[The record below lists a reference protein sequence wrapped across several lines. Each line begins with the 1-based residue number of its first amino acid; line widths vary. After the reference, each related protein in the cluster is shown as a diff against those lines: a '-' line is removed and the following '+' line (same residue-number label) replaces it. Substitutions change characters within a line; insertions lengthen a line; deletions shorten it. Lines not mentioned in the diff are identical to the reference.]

1 MSSEQIVPEEDLPTS
16 TAIDKQA
23 DRVVEA
29 TRDLKTKRELLNPFE
44 TGDWLTFANE
54 LTMNYMAEEM
64 EDDPYY
70 LLTDHHGLWLEKFD
84 SGDRILLCHR
94 DGLKT
99 TITLAYLIAG
109 LEYKSGFRGIWAMNN
124 QIQVGKKADTE
135 FWKMVERNPWLINL
149 NAPPEKEAVK
159 AKVFANGSI
168 LNAGWLGGGIE
179 GDRAHLLILDDIIK
193 EKGDGDTEDVLDWIE
208 AVCVPMVKDHGR
220 TVVIGT
226 RKRPDDIYT
235 HFRTLEGY
243 EFDEYPAILDYWD
256 QQFSADDD
264 YEVRRPDPEL
274 YTDVEDPWNPGETLQ
289 VLWPEARGP
298 SWLADKR
305 SKMADHR
312 FWREYSLVIMGSS
325 GDLID
330 AKDVRLPAE
339 DGGCSISDRDPP
351 PKYRAGPGEVVV
363 LSHDPANSPTGDDA
377 AFTVWL
383 LQRDGRRRLLDCHA
397 EAGMSPTDVKTTL
410 VEYDRRYDPA
420 IIVVENNGMQ
430 SYVAEDA
437 IEFDAQL
444 GAKVTGIPTTGQK
457 HSWNNGIPRLR
468 ILVENGRI
476 LFHRGHRP
484 TEDFITA
491 MQSLERRDGKL
502 HGHTPD
508 YIAAWYMAE
517 KGLRKLEDMGITE
530 IDDMPDDDEDE
541 EDDENTDSGLYGA

>member
-1 MSSEQIVPEEDLPTS
+1 MSSPVDAG
-16 TAIDKQA
+16 AIADVATGQA
-23 DRVVEA
+23 LDA
-29 TRDLKTKRELLNPFE
+29 KRQTLNPFE
-44 TGDWLTFANE
+44 GPATWVDFANE
-54 LTMNYMAEEM
+54 LTRNYMAGEM
-64 EDDPYY
+64 DDDPYH
-70 LLTDHHGLWLEKFD
+70 LLDEHHGHWLEKFD
-84 SGDRILLCHR
+84 AGDRVLLCHR

-99 TITLAYLIAG
+99 TITLAYLIAC
-109 LEYKSGFRGIWAMNN
+109 LEYKPGFRAIWAMNN
-124 QIQVGKKADTE
+124 ETSVTKKADTE
-135 FWKMVERNPWLINL
+135 FWKMVNRNPWLTSL
-149 NAPPEKEAVK
+149 NAPPKKDNIQTKIFE
-159 AKVFANGSI
+159 NGST
-168 LNAGWLGGGIE
+168 LTAGWLFGGIE
-179 GDRAHLLILDDIIK
+179 GDRAHLLVLDDIIK
-193 EKGDGDTEDVLDWIE
+193 EKGDGSTDDVLDWVE
-208 AVCVPMVKDHGR
+208 AVSVPMVKDNGR

-226 RKRPDDIYT
+226 RKQTDDIYQN
-235 HFRTLEGY
+235 FRLRDGY
-243 EFDEYPAILDYWD
+243 DVDEFPAILDYWD

-264 YEVRRPDPEL
+264 WQARRPDDDL
-274 YTDVEDPWNPGETLQ
+274 YTEVEDPWNEGETLQ

-298 SWLADKR
+298 EWLADKR

-339 DGGCSISDRDPP
+339 DGGCSITDRDPP
-351 PKYRAGPGEVVV
+351 PKYRAGPGEVVI

-397 EAGMSPTDVKTTL
+397 EAGMSPSDVKTTL

-420 IIVVENNGMQ
+420 IVVVENNGMQ

-444 GAKVTGIPTTGQK
+444 GAKVTGIPTTGAK
-457 HSWNNGIPRLR
+457 HSWDNGIPRLR

-530 IDDMPDDDEDE
+530 IDDMPDADEDE
-541 EDDENTDSGLYGA
+541 EDDESTDSGLYGA

>member
-1 MSSEQIVPEEDLPTS
+1 MPVSSPVDAG
-16 TAIDKQA
+16 AIADVATGQA
-23 DRVVEA
+23 LDA
-29 TRDLKTKRELLNPFE
+29 KRQTLNPFE
-44 TGDWLTFANE
+44 GPATWVDFANE
-54 LTMNYMAEEM
+54 LTRNYMAGEM
-64 EDDPYY
+64 DDDPYH
-70 LLTDHHGLWLEKFD
+70 LLDEHHGHWLEKFD
-84 SGDRILLCHR
+84 AGDRVLLCHR

-99 TITLAYLIAG
+99 TITLAYLIAC
-109 LEYKSGFRGIWAMNN
+109 LEYKPGFRAIWAMNN
-124 QIQVGKKADTE
+124 ETSVTKKADTE
-135 FWKMVERNPWLINL
+135 FWKMVNRNPWLTSL
-149 NAPPEKEAVK
+149 NAPPKKDNIQTKIFE
-159 AKVFANGSI
+159 NGST
-168 LNAGWLGGGIE
+168 LTAGWLFGGIE
-179 GDRAHLLILDDIIK
+179 GDRAHLLVLDDIIK
-193 EKGDGDTEDVLDWIE
+193 EKGDGSTDDVLDWVE
-208 AVCVPMVKDHGR
+208 AVSVPMVKDNGR

-226 RKRPDDIYT
+226 RKQTDDIYQN
-235 HFRTLEGY
+235 FRLRDGY
-243 EFDEYPAILDYWD
+243 DVDEFPAILDYWD

-264 YEVRRPDPEL
+264 WQARRPDDDL
-274 YTDVEDPWNPGETLQ
+274 YTEVEDPWNEGETLQ

-298 SWLADKR
+298 EWLADKR

-339 DGGCSISDRDPP
+339 DGGCSITDRDPP
-351 PKYRAGPGEVVV
+351 PKYRAGPGEVVI

-397 EAGMSPTDVKTTL
+397 EAGMSPSDVKTTL

-420 IIVVENNGMQ
+420 IVVVENNGMQ

-444 GAKVTGIPTTGQK
+444 GAKVTGIPTTGAK
-457 HSWNNGIPRLR
+457 HSWDNGIPRLR

-530 IDDMPDDDEDE
+530 IDDMPDADEDE
-541 EDDENTDSGLYGA
+541 EDDESTDSGLYGA